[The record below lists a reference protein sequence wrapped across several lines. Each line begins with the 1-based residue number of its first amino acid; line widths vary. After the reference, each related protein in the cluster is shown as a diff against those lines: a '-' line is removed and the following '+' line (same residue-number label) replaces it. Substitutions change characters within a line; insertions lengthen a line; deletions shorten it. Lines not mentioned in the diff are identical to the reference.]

1 MKALVIPVKR
11 MPTRLPYFDY
21 KIPNELLDKIK
32 VGQMVFIPLRSQS
45 IFGVVKKILPEKSSD
60 KLKFIESIV
69 FEEPLISSEQL
80 NFLEE
85 ISELYHTPLTFLIKN
100 NLPPLQK
107 RKLKK
112 VIVKKNTPIKNK
124 TKHKP
129 RLIINQDLLVE
140 INYIEKKINI
150 KKQNLILAPEI
161 SQVKILFNN
170 LSDEIKEKT
179 IIITSELSEKELF
192 EKWWQI
198 KNKEK
203 TIILGT
209 RAGLFLPWDNLS
221 NIFLTDEGNENYKSW
236 DMSPRFHTRD
246 ASLALSHHF
255 GAKLHLL
262 SPTPSIES
270 YYFAQKKV
278 YEKQGKLMPFTTK
291 TKVLDLN
298 KEKKSSNYSIFS
310 DLAREQI
317 KKTAQPI
324 FIFLNKKGTANYIV
338 CKDCGEV
345 LSCPHCKNFLTY
357 YHVSQKIKCHHCNY
371 EDKMRSN
378 CRNCGGSNLNLKGL
392 GTEFIAEELK
402 KSLPN
407 KKIIQI
413 DSDTKTKTIKSE
425 DNQIIIGTQYAW
437 GEINWDK
444 LGLVIFLDADT
455 SLYVPEYKVTQELW
469 QKIRKAQYLT
479 KNGSVIIQTSQ
490 VQNFTFQSIIKPEKF
505 YDLELEMRKSLE
517 YPPFKFILKIFYGDK
532 DQKQSFLQADKKY
545 NELLAL
551 TKDQKNVRIFNP
563 LPAFPA
569 FKQGKY
575 WQIIIIK
582 IGFENYKKTTKLI
595 NQTLSDDWK
604 SDPNPINLLS
614 V

>member
-1 MKALVIPVKR
+1 MKALVIPIKR
-11 MPTRLPYFDY
+11 MPTRLPYLDY
-21 KIPNELLDKIK
+21 KIPDDLLNKIK
-32 VGQMVFIPLRSQS
+32 VGQMVVISLRAQN
-45 IFGVVKKILPEKSSD
+45 IFGIVKKIIPAGKQE
-60 KLKFIESIV
+60 KLKSIESIV
-69 FEEPLISSEQL
+69 FEEPLLSLEQL
-80 NFLEE
+80 DFLEE
-85 ISELYHTPLTFLIKN
+85 ISELYHTPLTFLVKN

-112 VIVKKNTPIKNK
+112 IEVKKNSPLKNK
-124 TKHKP
+124 DKQKP
-129 RLIINQDLLVE
+129 RLIINKNFLEE
-140 INYIEKKINI
+140 IEYIQKKINP
-150 KKQNLILAPEI
+150 KKQNLILVSEI
-161 SQVKILFNN
+161 NQIKKIADSL
-170 LSDEIKEKT
+170 KEDFKKKT
-179 IIITSELSEKELF
+179 VIITSETSEKELF

-198 KNKEK
+198 KNGEK
-203 TIILGT
+203 NIILST
-209 RAGLFLPWDNLS
+209 RMGLFLPWHNLN

-246 ASLALSHHF
+246 ACLVLSHQF

-262 SPTPSIES
+262 SPTPSVES

-278 YEKQGKLMPFTTK
+278 YEKQGALAVFNTK

-298 KEKKSSNYSIFS
+298 QEKKFGNFSIFS
-310 DLAREQI
+310 DLSKEQI
-317 KKTAQPI
+317 KKTTKPV
-324 FIFLNKKGTANYIV
+324 FIFLNKKGTANYIA
-338 CKDCGEV
+338 CKDCGQV
-345 LSCPHCKNFLTY
+345 LTCPHCKNFLTY
-357 YHVSQKIKCHHCNY
+357 YHVSQKIKCHHCDY
-371 EDKMRSN
+371 EDKMRST
-378 CRNCGGSNLNLKGL
+378 CRNCGGRNLNLKGL

-413 DSDTKTKTIKSE
+413 DSDTKTKDIKSE

-437 GEINWDK
+437 GQIDWDK
-444 LGLVIFLDADT
+444 LGLVVFLDADT
-455 SLYVPEYKVTQELW
+455 SLYIPEYKVAQELW
-469 QKIRKAQYLT
+469 QKIRKAQYLI
-479 KNGSVIIQTSQ
+479 KNGVLIIQTSQ

-505 YDLELEMRKSLE
+505 YETELQMRKSLD

-545 NELLAL
+545 NELLTL
-551 TKDQKNVRIFNP
+551 TKGQKNVKIFNP
-563 LPAFPA
+563 LPAFPV

-582 IGFENYKKTTKLI
+582 IGFEHYKKTTKLI
-595 NQTLSDDWK
+595 NQNLSDDWK